1 MQKLEKWQKEYM
13 AKFWE
18 AADVEI
24 KGNEALQQG
33 LHFNLFHIIQSAGRD
48 GKTGMGA
55 KGLSGE
61 GYEGHYFWDT
71 EMYVLPVLVYTRPV
85 AKRLLDYRFRTLD
98 QARERARILGHE
110 KGHFIRGRRS
120 MERKPQHIIRSER
133 RSIILTQ
140 TFPMRCHCT
149 FR

>member
-1 MQKLEKWQKEYM
+1 MVTGIQAEKGETVVLEKMICYTTSLDLGKEERKSFVLAELERAQEDGMQKLEKWQKEYM

-61 GYEGHYFWDT
+61 GYD
-71 EMYVLPVLVYTRPV
+71 MLPSR
-85 AKRLLDYRFRTLD
+85 
-98 QARERARILGHE
+98 
-110 KGHFIRGRRS
+110 
-120 MERKPQHIIRSER
+120 
-133 RSIILTQ
+133 
-140 TFPMRCHCT
+140 
-149 FR
+149 